1 MPKPPDI
8 LQGILAHKAE
18 EVEARKAVLA
28 LDKIKRRAMEAPSP
42 RNFARAIEQRI
53 AQGKLAVIAE
63 LKRISPSQGVIRGD
77 YQPAV
82 IARAYE
88 RAGATCLS
96 VLTDERY
103 FQGAD
108 AHLIEARAV
117 STLPVLRKDFIV
129 DPYQVYEARAIGAD
143 CILLIVAGLNDAKLC
158 ELAGLAGELGM
169 DVLVEVHNREELE
182 RGLMLRLPLIGI
194 NNRDLHTFKTDIQT
208 TLHLLLD
215 MMHDRTVVTESGI
228 HTAEE
233 VALLRRHGVS
243 AFLVGEAFMTAAD
256 PGERLKELFGG

>member
-8 LQGILAHKAE
+8 FQDILAHKAE
-18 EVEARKAVLA
+18 EVEARKAGLA
-28 LDKIKRRAMEAPSP
+28 LDKIKRRAEKAPPP
-42 RNFARAIEQRI
+42 RGFVMAIQQRI
-53 AQGKLAVIAE
+53 AQGKLAVIGE
-63 LKRISPSQGVIRGD
+63 LKRASPSRGVIRGD
-77 YQPAV
+77 YQPAA

-143 CILLIVAGLNDAKLC
+143 CILLIVAGLNDGLMI
-158 ELAGLAGELGM
+158 ELEAQASELGM
-169 DVLVEVHNREELE
+169 AVLVE
-182 RGLMLRLPLIGI
+182 
-194 NNRDLHTFKTDIQT
+194 
-208 TLHLLLD
+208 
-215 MMHDRTVVTESGI
+215 
-228 HTAEE
+228 
-233 VALLRRHGVS
+233 
-243 AFLVGEAFMTAAD
+243 
-256 PGERLKELFGG
+256 

>member
-8 LQGILAHKAE
+8 LQDILSHKAE

-28 LDKIKRRAMEAPSP
+28 LDKVKRRALEAPPP
-42 RNFARAIEQRI
+42 RNFAGAIEQRI

-77 YQPAV
+77 YQPAA
-82 IARAYE
+82 IACAYE

-108 AHLIEARAV
+108 THLIEARAV

-158 ELAGLAGELGM
+158 ELAGVAGGGG
-169 DVLVEVHNREELE
+169 VGVVGVGHK
-182 RGLMLRLPLIGI
+182 RG
-194 NNRDLHTFKTDIQT
+194 
-208 TLHLLLD
+208 
-215 MMHDRTVVTESGI
+215 E
-228 HTAEE
+228 
-233 VALLRRHGVS
+233 
-243 AFLVGEAFMTAAD
+243 
-256 PGERLKELFGG
+256 

>member
-8 LQGILAHKAE
+8 LRDILTHKAE

-28 LDKIKRRAMEAPSP
+28 LDKIKRRALEAPPP

-63 LKRISPSQGVIRGD
+63 LKRISPSRGVIRGD

-117 STLPVLRKDFIV
+117 STLPVLRKDFII

-158 ELAGLAGELGM
+158 ELAGLAGELGI

-243 AFLVGEAFMTAAD
+243 AFLVGEAFMIAAD